1 MIHIYSNEL
10 TNRLDYIVRLVFETI
25 LGETVEFHTDET
37 SYANKTGIKINYSEK
52 DNLDGLRLKPHQLLF
67 QKQLQPQPIEVLEWE
82 SMKVFFKVEN
92 SFLPFDIFAASFYL
106 VTRYEEYLPG
116 KRDRHNRFLS
126 RNSLACQHHFLEK
139 PLVNCWALK
148 MAAIIEANNEGFTFR
163 KNKFTYIPTFDI
175 DNAWA
180 FKNKGLFRNL
190 GSAIKDLFAGRLKS
204 VAKRL
209 SVLFSFKKDP
219 YDTYDFIHNL
229 VKNNNLNPIFFILI
243 NKKGK
248 HDRSLSFK
256 NKSFQWLIRSLSKW
270 SEIGIHPSYN
280 SDKNEKQLRNEVSR
294 LKKIVE
300 QDVVASRQHFLKITF
315 PWTYRRLIENGIGT
329 DYSMGFASRP
339 GFRASICTPH
349 YFYDLLENK
358 TTLLKIVPFQV
369 MDQTLLSYRNMT
381 ATDALRKIKT
391 LITETAAVGG
401 TFVSLW
407 HNESLCDEGEWKGW
421 KQVYIELTQLAVEL
435 SK

>member
-1 MIHIYSNEL
+1 
-10 TNRLDYIVRLVFETI
+10 
-25 LGETVEFHTDET
+25 
-37 SYANKTGIKINYSEK
+37 
-52 DNLDGLRLKPHQLLF
+52 
-67 QKQLQPQPIEVLEWE
+67 
-82 SMKVFFKVEN
+82 
-92 SFLPFDIFAASFYL
+92 
-106 VTRYEEYLPG
+106 
-116 KRDRHNRFLS
+116 
-126 RNSLACQHHFLEK
+126 
-139 PLVNCWALK
+139 
-148 MAAIIEANNEGFTFR
+148 
-163 KNKFTYIPTFDI
+163 
-175 DNAWA
+175 
-180 FKNKGLFRNL
+180 
-190 GSAIKDLFAGRLKS
+190 